1 MKANGNK
8 GDFLDNKWVKRIS
21 YSFAIFLMFMMIYN
35 VIKSKNIPG
44 EGELIIVGDNVSI
57 GYSNRAD
64 LNSEKYFI
72 HNGKR

>member
-44 EGELIIVGDNVSI
+44 EGELIIVFICFGYLVSDQI
-57 GYSNRAD
+57 I
-64 LNSEKYFI
+64 K
-72 HNGKR
+72 KRKSKDHL